1 MMLLHNFIVTM
12 LVFQAVLLTVCS
24 LYSYS
29 KDVLKHKLDR
39 KFWIYVQENK
49 YNDVIQQEWTSEMK
63 DEELDD
69 FERLVEI
76 EEAKLWD

>member
-1 MMLLHNFIVTM
+1 MLSDFIVSL
-12 LVFQAVLLTVCS
+12 LVTQAVLLTVCS
-24 LYSYS
+24 LYCYAQ
-29 KDVLKHKLDR
+29 DVYKHKLDL
-39 KFWIYVQENK
+39 KFWIYIQENK

-63 DEELDD
+63 DEELDQ